1 MLLSATH
8 RNGFPDR
15 HADAQKIKNF
25 AAGEGYS
32 AADFAAPSI
41 AA

>member
-1 MLLSATH
+1 MQEVARVALTRL
-8 RNGFPDR
+8 
-15 HADAQKIKNF
+15 

-32 AADFAAPSI
+32 ATDFAAPSI